1 MKRILLF
8 TMMCLFGLF
17 SLNAQETISIGD
29 GDVSNYN
36 VPIEAFYLCSYSQQ
50 SYSKDEIAAAGGE
63 AGTITSIQYKV
74 KQIDTEITTRKL
86 RVFIENVETEQEIT
100 FNSNTKKY
108 HQLSNLDGLV
118 YEGDYTFVDGWNEI
132 VFQTP
137 FVYTGNHI
145 LITVLNDTKDSDN
158 LDIYFA
164 IHNKSEY
171 VDGTAV
177 NWTANGNSSDVI
189 DPTAIEFGMPNAVR
203 NDIKLTF
210 AEGGEGGETPDPSI
224 AAPQNLVATV
234 NGQNS
239 ITITWDAVE
248 GAEDYY
254 VYKDGTMWANTSGAT
269 TYTENGLAAGTEC
282 CFEVQAVG
290 AAGESELS
298 AEVCATTESIEL
310 AENEIVIGT
319 ATTKYYSPFLTI
331 LGGGSW
337 FEAIYKSEEIGKAC
351 TISELAFSY
360 KDGNETS
367 ADINIYLAE
376 TTKDEYANPAD
387 VTAESELTLVYSGTA
402 VTLCDEEWETFVLNA
417 PFNYSGENNLVVV
430 VTTANTGLANNWNC
444 YSDANSVLIKDVFLD
459 PKKPV
464 LKLTLGEGGETP
476 DPTPDPEPVAQ
487 QYRIKYVTGGTYLNI
502 ENNTVHTNGAYGG
515 VGLAA
520 YAESNA
526 QIFTIEDA
534 GNDLV
539 YLRSADGYYIYCQQW
554 NVDAYST
561 TEKTALGMHDL
572 GDGTFYLMNGTNY
585 FKVGLADGTYDSY
598 YPYCDASLSAA
609 AVWTLEAVDNGEE
622 PEPTVPAAPEVTA
635 EALSATEIFITW
647 DAVDGATSY
656 NIYFND
662 EVFTTTETEYTVG
675 NLTAN
680 TNYVITVTAVNEA
693 GESEHSVELE
703 VLTYEEEGGD
713 ESSFVV
719 EIGADK
725 NPSYTGN
732 YYFPAY
738 DFAAYSFS
746 QQIYHEEEFGGE
758 VGYIQSISF
767 KLGNSR
773 PTATRQ
779 YEVYLK
785 ETELDA
791 FEGAYIPVTEAD
803 KVFDGDVE
811 ISGEM
816 DSWYTIELNTPYTYT
831 GSNLVVCVYD
841 KSGAGLGNN
850 YHLFYRYATDP
861 NRGMYS
867 QGAYAYDAT
876 TIASGYVMSYV
887 NQIQFGMATP
897 DDSESI
903 EPAVPTNLVATAE
916 SYNEISLTWDAAEN
930 AEKYAVYQNG
940 VRIGK
945 TTETSYTITG
955 LEQGT
960 EYCFTVSSINGF
972 NESEQSAEAC
982 AETEIFDGCFVLF
995 TLTDTYYGYGWY
1007 NNYLTVS
1014 YDGVSEQLK
1023 PATLDYSN
1031 NYTQEYIFP
1040 IPTDAHVT
1048 VTFTGGL
1055 GYQGYE
1061 SYATFY
1067 IKYESGEEIFSAPAG
1082 TLTAQGF
1089 TYEFDVDCSP
1099 KAPKAPESLTAN
1111 PAGESAIVLSW
1122 SAANGAESYNV
1133 YQGTTVI
1140 ATGVTGTTY
1149 IVEGLNVGTEYC
1161 YVVTAVNEIGES
1173 EYSEEACATPDYVV
1187 VLNNGTESQSSCV
1200 PSSIYYNY
1208 SYAQQIY
1215 TASELN
1221 IDNCDITK
1229 IAFYQNSAP
1238 QHERQWKVYM
1248 INTDKEAFTG
1258 NTDWVGMT
1266 EENLVYEGTVTTTG
1280 GGWLELELQNKFQYE
1295 GGNILL
1301 CVHDYTG
1308 AWGSDFYFK
1317 VYETMT
1323 ERALYYRNDDA
1334 DYAEGTAATLSV
1346 KFVNQFRFTYE
1357 TGSTPT
1363 PSIAAPQNLVAT
1375 VNGQNSITIT
1385 WDAVEGAEDYYVYK
1399 DGTMWANTSG
1409 ATTYTENGLAAGT
1422 ECCFEVQAVGAAGES
1437 ELSAEV
1443 CATTESIELAENE
1456 IVIGT
1461 ATTKYYSPFLT
1472 ILGGGSWFEAI
1483 YKSEEI
1489 GKACTISELAFSYKD
1504 GNETSADIN
1513 IYLAETTKD
1522 EYANPADVTAESE
1535 LTLVYS
1541 GTAVTLCDEEWETFV
1556 LNAPFNYSGEN
1567 NLVVVVTTAN
1577 TGLANNWN
1585 CYEDANSVLIK
1596 DVNLDSKKPV
1606 LKLTLGEGGE
1616 GGDDEPA
1623 EITHRL
1629 VSVIGAY
1636 AWNDVRYYYEE
1647 GSNKVVKVLVGDLS
1661 NFDQG
1666 WSVEARLLQYD
1677 ENDVLTGYTKG
1688 YVYGY
1693 DDTEVDNTSEY
1704 SNVAYNYTDGVLTSY
1719 TETIYYTWKDPET
1732 TEYTFTYEDNSVV
1745 KSWSNAK
1752 ETYTFE
1758 DGKLVKLEKT
1768 YFDGYYQTYVTEFYN
1783 EYEYDAEGNCVK
1795 MTQYTT
1801 YGDEPTAQSGV
1812 EYYYDMTIAAEN
1824 VATFAYPHEFLP
1836 THANLVTKALTYSY
1850 YEDWQ
1855 THEVS
1860 KSNFEVKT
1868 YNYSPEVAAAPFAPM
1883 ELKANVVSDVEISLT
1898 WVSIEAAE
1906 SFNVYCNGELAG
1918 NATETYFSVTGLTAA
1933 TEYCFTV
1940 KGVSAGV
1947 ESEASNEACATTMQ
1961 LVNIVPN
1968 AIAFGDVKMGEFWTE
1983 TSTGVEVKIDLLGK
1997 TIASIA
2003 TDNDFFRVPAT
2014 INLTEDPVTFKVDY
2028 KKGAEAGE
2036 YTGNLVV
2043 TLSTEETVTIP
2054 LSATAYNPVAPDVFE
2069 LAQEIE
2075 FVEGAYTDAPDFAT
2089 LHDDYNLPNEAEGN
2103 NPDAVYTFTLDTESV
2118 VNVEVTGENAVYA
2131 TYKAFGEEEGPTA
2144 ANAFFGDETILSTSF
2159 FYDFESADLSDFT
2172 IVDYDVYK
2180 DYTWTVEDGSLVSY
2194 SWVPTPDY
2202 SYPYY
2207 VADTADERII
2217 TNKAYAITANSVLTL
2232 DINVNG
2238 SGGNF
2243 NWGEHVIVEVTQ
2255 DGETFTQVG
2264 IAYDDETTY
2273 SHEFMSKRINIGA
2286 KFAELGLEYGEYQ
2299 IVLHH
2304 DQNGY
2309 GAINVD
2315 NLALTERANVY
2326 PAGTYYLVAASSSAF
2341 EVNVEVAAQEMPVA
2355 PKAYRLVSTENYA
2368 TTTYVYDATDVN
2380 RVVKIESEATVD
2392 VLEYNTDGT
2401 LAGYKTIVSYEDPEL
2416 GNVEQEVG
2424 AVSYVYENGRLVSY
2438 SELVQS
2444 PAGGTFDVESV
2455 ITYNAEGQVESIET
2469 AAYESVTNYVYNAEG
2484 LLAEKVTAYV
2494 YGEEVS
2500 YDSKEVYTYENGKLV
2515 KLEYMSYDWESEE
2528 GEWYVAEEV
2537 VYTYDENGNCV
2548 KAETYSIELDEE
2560 TEEEVRSLYKTVESY
2575 YNTTVLAEDVY
2586 TFEYPHFALL
2596 EAVKPSSVNVL
2607 TKDMSFMTG
2616 YDFDGNYGN
2625 HTYILTVYNYDPE
2638 ILSAPY
2644 APFNLTAEATG
2655 ETTVA
2660 LTWEAY
2666 ADAETFAVY
2675 NGTEKVAEGI
2685 EGFEYTVEGL
2695 KAATEYCF
2703 TVKAVNAAG
2712 ESLASNEAC
2721 ATTEESAGPT
2731 VPAAPVVTAEVL
2743 ETTILL
2749 TWEAVEGATS
2759 YSLYSKGE
2767 LVKANFPDTAVEVA
2781 VPAAGTY
2788 CFTVTASNEVG
2799 ESEHSEEVCAT
2810 VTVPEDLE
2818 VPAAPVVTAK
2828 LEGNKAVLSW
2838 ETVEGALFYTVYYE
2852 GKKLGDTQN
2861 LSASTELPEFGEY
2874 CFTVTATNIAG
2885 ESEHSNEVCVIYGDG
2900 VEENEVAFNIY
2911 PNPVENVLFIE
2922 TEMNVEEV
2930 SIYTVTGTLI
2940 YKEVDFNSNTI
2951 DVSEFN
2957 GGVYIM
2963 KIRTE
2968 NGETV
2973 KRFVKK

>member
-17 SLNAQETISIGD
+17 SLNAQETITIGGD
-29 GDVSNYN
+29 GTSALAERPVY
-36 VPIEAFYLCSYSQQ
+36 IGYEYSMSQLL
-50 SYSKDEIAAAGGE
+50 YTAEE
-63 AGTITSIQYKV
+63 MNNTAGTISSISFKRNDAFQHAPSRTWKIYMINTDKDAFSSATDWVTFQESDLVFQGDVTIPQAQDWFTLDLTADFEYTGSNLLVLCYDYTGDWVSMPLTYAGYTTGTTCRSIAGYSYSSFEPLNSPSIDLPYDDGSIYTMNPQV
-74 KQIDTEITTRKL
+74 KFEITT
-86 RVFIENVETEQEIT
+86 
-100 FNSNTKKY
+100 S
-108 HQLSNLDGLV
+108 
-118 YEGDYTFVDGWNEI
+118 
-132 VFQTP
+132 
-137 FVYTGNHI
+137 
-145 LITVLNDTKDSDN
+145 
-158 LDIYFA
+158 
-164 IHNKSEY
+164 
-171 VDGTAV
+171 
-177 NWTANGNSSDVI
+177 
-189 DPTAIEFGMPNAVR
+189 
-203 NDIKLTF
+203 
-210 AEGGEGGETPDPSI
+210 
-224 AAPQNLVATV
+224 
-234 NGQNS
+234 
-239 ITITWDAVE
+239 
-248 GAEDYY
+248 
-254 VYKDGTMWANTSGAT
+254 
-269 TYTENGLAAGTEC
+269 
-282 CFEVQAVG
+282 
-290 AAGESELS
+290 
-298 AEVCATTESIEL
+298 
-310 AENEIVIGT
+310 
-319 ATTKYYSPFLTI
+319 
-331 LGGGSW
+331 
-337 FEAIYKSEEIGKAC
+337 
-351 TISELAFSY
+351 
-360 KDGNETS
+360 
-367 ADINIYLAE
+367 
-376 TTKDEYANPAD
+376 
-387 VTAESELTLVYSGTA
+387 
-402 VTLCDEEWETFVLNA
+402 
-417 PFNYSGENNLVVV
+417 
-430 VTTANTGLANNWNC
+430 
-444 YSDANSVLIKDVFLD
+444 
-459 PKKPV
+459 
-464 LKLTLGEGGETP
+464 GEGGETP
-476 DPTPDPEPVAQ
+476 DPTPA
-487 QYRIKYVTGGTYLNI
+487 I
-502 ENNTVHTNGAYGG
+502 
-515 VGLAA
+515 
-520 YAESNA
+520 
-526 QIFTIEDA
+526 
-534 GNDLV
+534 
-539 YLRSADGYYIYCQQW
+539 
-554 NVDAYST
+554 
-561 TEKTALGMHDL
+561 
-572 GDGTFYLMNGTNY
+572 
-585 FKVGLADGTYDSY
+585 
-598 YPYCDASLSAA
+598 
-609 AVWTLEAVDNGEE
+609 
-622 PEPTVPAAPEVTA
+622 PAAPEVTA

-703 VLTYEEEGGD
+703 VLTYDEEGEEPVAQQYRVKLVSNTNNSVGVGQYLTIESYAAHATGPAGGVALKDYAESNAQIFTLEDAGNNTYYFRSADGYYIYCQSWNVDAYSTAYDMTALGMTDLGD
-713 ESSFVV
+713 GTFYLMNGTKHFKVEYVNNSGFNGNYPFCDASTASTTWTLEEIDNGETPDPTPDPEPGDLCVV
-719 EIGADK
+719 EFVLKDSYGDGWNGNTLVVTGSDGVSEVLGLTGGSSTTYTLQFAKGAHVTLLFT
-725 NPSYTGN
+725 NNGN
-732 YYFPAY
+732 
-738 DFAAYSFS
+738 
-746 QQIYHEEEFGGE
+746 
-758 VGYIQSISF
+758 
-767 KLGNSR
+767 
-773 PTATRQ
+773 T
-779 YEVYLK
+779 
-785 ETELDA
+785 
-791 FEGAYIPVTEAD
+791 
-803 KVFDGDVE
+803 
-811 ISGEM
+811 
-816 DSWYTIELNTPYTYT
+816 YTYPQENSLIVRYESGIEIINQAE
-831 GSNLVVCVYD
+831 GSLT
-841 KSGAGLGNN
+841 SGLT
-850 YHLFYRYATDP
+850 FEFDV
-861 NRGMYS
+861 
-867 QGAYAYDAT
+867 DC
-876 TIASGYVMSYV
+876 
-887 NQIQFGMATP
+887 TP
-897 DDSESI
+897 VAPE
-903 EPAVPTNLVATAE
+903 VPTVVAQTLSDTEIALTLTA
-916 SYNEISLTWDAAEN
+916 AGAETFT
-930 AEKYAVYQNG
+930 VYQGTEVLVENYAE
-940 VRIGK
+940 
-945 TTETSYTITG
+945 TTYVVSG
-955 LEQGT
+955 LTPET
-960 EYCFTVSSINGF
+960 EYCFTAKSF
-972 NESEQSAEAC
+972 NEVGESELSEEVC
-982 AETEIFDGCFVLF
+982 ATTYKEGTMIVQVGESDGHTAWSTPVA
-995 TLTDTYYGYGWY
+995 DYYY
-1007 NNYLTVS
+1007 
-1014 YDGVSEQLK
+1014 
-1023 PATLDYSN
+1023 YSMSQTI
-1031 NYTQEYIFP
+1031 YT
-1040 IPTDAHVT
+1040 A
-1048 VTFTGGL
+1048 
-1055 GYQGYE
+1055 
-1061 SYATFY
+1061 
-1067 IKYESGEEIFSAPAG
+1067 EEIGVGAG
-1082 TLTAQGF
+1082 SIVSVAYNKASGAHNTRNISVYMKNTDMATLTAWETLTSDMCVYNG
-1089 TYEFDVDCSP
+1089 TYTFGEPGWNTFVLQEAFSYTGGNLLVCVVD
-1099 KAPKAPESLTAN
+1099 N
-1111 PAGESAIVLSW
+1111 
-1122 SAANGAESYNV
+1122 
-1133 YQGTTVI
+1133 
-1140 ATGVTGTTY
+1140 
-1149 IVEGLNVGTEYC
+1149 
-1161 YVVTAVNEIGES
+1161 TAVNATSYDMFYTYKPGEQRAI
-1173 EYSEEACATPDYVV
+1173 Y
-1187 VLNNGTESQSSCV
+1187 GQSSSAPID
-1200 PSSIYYNY
+1200 PSNTTINSLPIYDN
-1208 SYAQQIY
+1208 SYAVR
-1215 TASELN
+1215 S
-1221 IDNCDITK
+1221 
-1229 IAFYQNSAP
+1229 P
-1238 QHERQWKVYM
+1238 Q
-1248 INTDKEAFTG
+1248 T
-1258 NTDWVGMT
+1258 
-1266 EENLVYEGTVTTTG
+1266 
-1280 GGWLELELQNKFQYE
+1280 
-1295 GGNILL
+1295 
-1301 CVHDYTG
+1301 
-1308 AWGSDFYFK
+1308 
-1317 VYETMT
+1317 
-1323 ERALYYRNDDA
+1323 
-1334 DYAEGTAATLSV
+1334 
-1346 KFVNQFRFTYE
+1346 KFVIE
-1357 TGSTPT
+1357 ASGETPT

-1399 DGTMWANTSG
+1399 DGQLWANTSG

-1422 ECCFEVQAVGAAGES
+1422 ECCFAVQAVGAAGES

-1443 CATTESIELAENE
+1443 CATTESVQLAENE

-1522 EYANPADVTAESE
+1522 EYANPNDATAESE

-1577 TGLANNWN
+1577 TSKANNWN

-1596 DVNLDSKKPV
+1596 DVFLDSKKPV

-1629 VSVIGAY
+1629 VGIY
-1636 AWNDVRYYYEE
+1636 QNEWN
-1647 GSNKVVKVLVGDLS
+1647 
-1661 NFDQG
+1661 
-1666 WSVEARLLQYD
+1666 
-1677 ENDVLTGYTKG
+1677 
-1688 YVYGY
+1688 
-1693 DDTEVDNTSEY
+1693 
-1704 SNVAYNYTDGVLTSY
+1704 NVAYTYESETSNVVTEVVSGSYKTLLEYNEDGQIVKTTYAWVDSSTGEMDLSQYTLVTYTYEDGVLVSY
-1719 TETIYYTWKDPET
+1719 KEEVVNPWNPSS
-1732 TEYTFTYEDNSVV
+1732 TEYTFTYEEDFVV
-1745 KSWSNAK
+1745 KEWPNAK
-1752 ETYTFE
+1752 ETYAFE
-1758 DGKLVKLEKT
+1758 DGRLVEKT
-1768 YFDGYYQTYVTEFYN
+1768 KYYYDQWAETPDFVKEN
-1783 EYEYDAEGNCVK
+1783 MVKYEYDENGNCVTE
-1795 MTQYTT
+1795 TQYNT
-1801 YGDEPTAQSGV
+1801 YGEEPTPQNGV
-1812 EYYYDMTIAAEN
+1812 DYYYDMTIAAEN

-1836 THANLVTKALTYSY
+1836 AHANLVTKALLY
-1850 YEDWQ
+1850 YYQEDWQ

-1918 NATETYFSVTGLTAA
+1918 NAAETYFTVTGLTAA

-1961 LVNIVPN
+1961 LVNVVPN

-1997 TIASIA
+1997 TITSIA

-2014 INLTEDPVTFKVDY
+2014 INLTEEPITFKVDY

-2144 ANAFFGDETILSTSF
+2144 ANAFFGEETILSTSF
-2159 FYDFESADLSDFT
+2159 SYDFESADLSDFT
-2172 IVDYDVYK
+2172 IVDNDEFK
-2180 DYTWTVEDGSLVSY
+2180 DYTWTVENGSLVSY
-2194 SWVPTPDY
+2194 SFVPTPDY

-2207 VADTADERII
+2207 LANDADERII
-2217 TNKAYAITANSVLTL
+2217 TNKAYAITANTVLTL

-2243 NWGEHVIVEVTQ
+2243 NWGEAVFIEVTQ

-2264 IAYDDETTY
+2264 VAYDDETTY
-2273 SHEFMSKRINIGA
+2273 SYEFMSKRINIGA

-2304 DQNGY
+2304 DQSGY

-2326 PAGTYYLVAASSSAF
+2326 PAGTYYLVAAASSAF
-2341 EVNVEVAAQEMPVA
+2341 EVNVEVAVQEMPVA
-2355 PKAYRLVSTENYA
+2355 PKAYRLASKENHA

-2380 RVVKIESEATVD
+2380 RVVKIESEGLVD

-2416 GNVEQEVG
+2416 GNVEEELG
-2424 AVSYVYENGRLVSY
+2424 AVSYVYEDGRLVSY
-2438 SELVQS
+2438 SELVQTWQGS
-2444 PAGGTFDVESV
+2444 AEVQTE
-2455 ITYNAEGQVESIET
+2455 ITYNAEGKVETVLCADYET
-2469 AAYESVTNYVYNAEG
+2469 VSTFTYNAEG
-2484 LLAEKVTAYV
+2484 LVSEMATGYLWD
-2494 YGEEVS
+2494 GEAIV
-2500 YDSKEVYTYENGKLV
+2500 DSKEVYTYENGKLV
-2515 KLEYMSYDWESEE
+2515 KLEYMAYDYFLDDGSF
-2528 GEWYVAEEV
+2528 YVAEET

-2586 TFEYPHFALL
+2586 TFEYPHIVFTYPA
-2596 EAVKPSSVNVL
+2596 KPSSVNVL

-2625 HTYILTVYNYDPE
+2625 HSHVLTVYNYDPE

-2759 YSLYSKGE
+2759 YSLYSEGQ
-2767 LVKANFPDTAVEVA
+2767 LVAANFPDTAVEVA
-2781 VPAAGTY
+2781 VPAAGEY

-2838 ETVEGALFYTVYYE
+2838 EAVEGALFYTVYYE
-2852 GKKLGDTQN
+2852 GQKYGDTQN
-2861 LSASTELPEFGEY
+2861 LSASAELPEFGEY

>member
-17 SLNAQETISIGD
+17 SLNAQTTITVGD
-29 GDVSNYN
+29 GADESSWASSNNTPVDVYANYGM
-36 VPIEAFYLCSYSQQ
+36 SQQ
-50 SYSKDEIAAAGGE
+50 IYLADEIASAGGA
-63 AGTITSIQYKV
+63 AGTITQIAFKRAPNSGIPTRNWSIYLTNITEGVFDNEQDWTASSFIVSESDKV
-74 KQIDTEITTRKL
+74 YSGNFDIAPDWN
-86 RVFIENVETEQEIT
+86 VFD
-100 FNSNTKKY
+100 
-108 HQLSNLDGLV
+108 LSDF
-118 YEGDYTFVDGWNEI
+118 E
-132 VFQTP
+132 
-137 FVYTGNHI
+137 YTGGNLLVTVVDNTGTNGGDVFWYNHAN
-145 LITVLNDTKDSDN
+145 TS
-158 LDIYFA
+158 YA
-164 IHNKSEY
+164 IAATGGQFSPENNSYSLSK
-171 VDGTAV
+171 
-177 NWTANGNSSDVI
+177 ANRCYI
-189 DPTAIEFGMPNAVR
+189 Q
-203 NDIKLTF
+203 LTF
-210 AEGGEGGETPDPSI
+210 AEGGEGGETPTPSI

-239 ITITWDAVE
+239 ITVTWDAVE

-254 VYKDGTMWANTSGAT
+254 VYKDGQLWANTSGAT

-282 CFEVQAVG
+282 CFAVQAVG

-298 AEVCATTESIEL
+298 AEVCATTESVQL

-376 TTKDEYANPAD
+376 TTKDEYANPNDA
-387 VTAESELTLVYSGTA
+387 TAESELTLVYSGTA

-444 YSDANSVLIKDVFLD
+444 YEDANSVLIKDVFLD
-459 PKKPV
+459 SKKPV

-693 GESEHSVELE
+693 GESEHSVKLE
-703 VLTYEEEGGD
+703 VLTFEEEGGD

-725 NPSYTGN
+725 NPYSTGN

-738 DFAAYSFS
+738 DFVAYSFS

-850 YHLFYRYATDP
+850 YHLFYRYATDS

-1023 PATLDYSN
+1023 PTVNYSN

-1161 YVVTAVNEIGES
+1161 YVVSAVNEIGES

-1221 IDNCDITK
+1221 IDSCDITK

-1258 NTDWVGMT
+1258 NTDWVGVT

-1301 CVHDYTG
+1301 CVHDNTG

-1357 TGSTPT
+1357 TSST

-1375 VNGQNSITIT
+1375 VNGQNSITVT

-1399 DGTMWANTSG
+1399 DGSMWANTSG

-1422 ECCFEVQAVGAAGES
+1422 ECCFAVQAVGAAGES

-1443 CATTESIELAENE
+1443 CATTESVQLAENE

-1522 EYANPADVTAESE
+1522 EYANPNDATAESE

-1577 TGLANNWN
+1577 TSSANNWN
-1585 CYEDANSVLIK
+1585 CYEDANTVLIK
-1596 DVNLDSKKPV
+1596 DVFLDSKKPV

-1629 VSVIGAY
+1629 VGIY
-1636 AWNDVRYYYEE
+1636 QNEWN
-1647 GSNKVVKVLVGDLS
+1647 
-1661 NFDQG
+1661 
-1666 WSVEARLLQYD
+1666 
-1677 ENDVLTGYTKG
+1677 
-1688 YVYGY
+1688 
-1693 DDTEVDNTSEY
+1693 
-1704 SNVAYNYTDGVLTSY
+1704 NVAYTYESETSNVVTEVVEGYYKTLLEYNEDGQIVKTTYAWVDPNTGEMDLSQYTLVTYTYADGVLASY
-1719 TETIYYTWKDPET
+1719 KEEIVNPWNPSS
-1732 TEYTFTYEDNSVV
+1732 TEYTFTYEEDFVV
-1745 KSWSNAK
+1745 KEWPNAK
-1752 ETYTFE
+1752 ETYAFE
-1758 DGKLVKLEKT
+1758 DGRLVEKT
-1768 YFDGYYQTYVTEFYN
+1768 RYYYDQWAETPDFVKEN
-1783 EYEYDAEGNCVK
+1783 MVKYEYDENGNCVTE
-1795 MTQYTT
+1795 TQYNT
-1801 YGDEPTAQSGV
+1801 YGEEPMPQNGV
-1812 EYYYDMTIAAEN
+1812 DYYYDMTIAAEN

-1836 THANLVTKALTYSY
+1836 AHANLVTKALLY
-1850 YEDWQ
+1850 YYQEDWQ

-1940 KGVSAGV
+1940 KGVSSGV

-1968 AIAFGDVKMGEFWTE
+1968 AIAFGDVKMGEFWAE
-1983 TSTGVEVKIDLLGK
+1983 NPTGVEVKINLLGK
-1997 TIASIA
+1997 TITSIA

-2014 INLTEDPVTFKVDY
+2014 INLTEEPVTFKVDY

-2131 TYKAFGEEEGPTA
+2131 TYKVFGEEEGPTA
-2144 ANAFFGDETILSTSF
+2144 ANVFFGEETILSTSF
-2159 FYDFESADLSDFT
+2159 SYDFESADLSDFT
-2172 IVDYDVYK
+2172 IVDNDEFK
-2180 DYTWTVEDGSLVSY
+2180 DYTWTVENGSLVSY
-2194 SWVPTPDY
+2194 SFVPTPDY

-2207 VADTADERII
+2207 IANDADERII

-2243 NWGEHVIVEVTQ
+2243 NFGEDVFIEVTQ

-2264 IAYDDETTY
+2264 VAYDDETTY
-2273 SHEFMSKRINIGA
+2273 SYEFMSKRINIGA

-2304 DQNGY
+2304 DQTAY

-2326 PAGTYYLVAASSSAF
+2326 PAGTYYLVAAASSAF
-2341 EVNVEVAAQEMPVA
+2341 EVNVEVATQEMPVA
-2355 PKAYRLVSTENYA
+2355 PKAYRLVSAENYEK
-2368 TTTYVYDATDVN
+2368 TTYVYDATDVN
-2380 RVVKIESEATVD
+2380 RVVKIESEGSVD

-2416 GNVEQEVG
+2416 GNVEEELA
-2424 AVSYVYENGRLVSY
+2424 AVSYVYENGRIVSY
-2438 SELVQS
+2438 SETVQS
-2444 PAGGTFDVESV
+2444 PAGDTFDVESV
-2455 ITYNAEGQVESIET
+2455 ITYNAEGQVESIEN
-2469 AAYESVTNYVYNAEG
+2469 AAYESVTYYEYNAEG
-2484 LLAEKVTAYV
+2484 MLAEKVTAYV

-2500 YDSKEVYTYENGKLV
+2500 YDSKGVYTYENGKLV
-2515 KLEYMSYDWESEE
+2515 KLEYMYYDWESEE
-2528 GEWYVAEEV
+2528 GEWYAVEEYA
-2537 VYTYDENGNCV
+2537 YTYDANGNCTLES
-2548 KAETYSIELDEE
+2548 AYQFNEDFETG
-2560 TEEEVRSLYKTVESY
+2560 EVTKSLYHTTEYY
-2575 YNTTVLAEDVY
+2575 YNTEVLADDVY

-2596 EAVKPSSVNVL
+2596 DPAKPATVNAL
-2607 TKDMSFMTG
+2607 TKDMS
-2616 YDFDGNYGN
+2616 YYSYFDEEVGEVVN

-2666 ADAETFAVY
+2666 ADAETFVVY

-2767 LVKANFPDTAVEVA
+2767 LVKANFPDTAIEVA

-2852 GKKLGDTQN
+2852 GQKYGDTQN
-2861 LSASTELPEFGEY
+2861 LSASAELPEFGEY

>member
-17 SLNAQETISIGD
+17 SLNAQE
-29 GDVSNYN
+29 
-36 VPIEAFYLCSYSQQ
+36 
-50 SYSKDEIAAAGGE
+50 
-63 AGTITSIQYKV
+63 
-74 KQIDTEITTRKL
+74 
-86 RVFIENVETEQEIT
+86 
-100 FNSNTKKY
+100 
-108 HQLSNLDGLV
+108 
-118 YEGDYTFVDGWNEI
+118 
-132 VFQTP
+132 
-137 FVYTGNHI
+137 
-145 LITVLNDTKDSDN
+145 
-158 LDIYFA
+158 
-164 IHNKSEY
+164 
-171 VDGTAV
+171 
-177 NWTANGNSSDVI
+177 
-189 DPTAIEFGMPNAVR
+189 
-203 NDIKLTF
+203 
-210 AEGGEGGETPDPSI
+210 
-224 AAPQNLVATV
+224 APQNLVATV

-239 ITITWDAVE
+239 ITVTWDAVE

-254 VYKDGTMWANTSGAT
+254 VYKDGTMWANTGGAT
-269 TYTENGLAAGTEC
+269 TYTEEGLAAGTEC

-298 AEVCATTESIEL
+298 AEVCATTESVQL
-310 AENEIVIGT
+310 AENEIIIGT

-376 TTKDEYANPAD
+376 TTKDEYANPNDA
-387 VTAESELTLVYSGTA
+387 TAESELTLVYSGTA

-430 VTTANTGLANNWNC
+430 VTTENTSKANNWNC
-444 YSDANSVLIKDVFLD
+444 YEDANSVLIKDVMLD
-459 PKKPV
+459 SKKPV

-476 DPTPDPEPVAQ
+476 DPTPDPEPGDLCVVEFILGDSYGDGWNGNTLVVTGSDGVSEVLGLAGGSSTTYTLQFAKGAHVTLLFTNNGNTYTYPQENSLIVRYESGIEIINQAEGSLTSGLTFEFDVDCTPVAPETPTVVAQ
-487 QYRIKYVTGGTYLNI
+487 TLSDTEIALTLTAAGAETFTVYQGTEVLV
-502 ENNTVHTNGAYGG
+502 EN
-515 VGLAA
+515 
-520 YAESNA
+520 YAE
-526 QIFTIEDA
+526 
-534 GNDLV
+534 
-539 YLRSADGYYIYCQQW
+539 
-554 NVDAYST
+554 T
-561 TEKTALGMHDL
+561 T
-572 GDGTFYLMNGTNY
+572 Y
-585 FKVGLADGTYDSY
+585 VVSGLT
-598 YPYCDASLSAA
+598 
-609 AVWTLEAVDNGEE
+609 
-622 PEPTVPAAPEVTA
+622 PE
-635 EALSATEIFITW
+635 
-647 DAVDGATSY
+647 
-656 NIYFND
+656 
-662 EVFTTTETEYTVG
+662 
-675 NLTAN
+675 
-680 TNYVITVTAVNEA
+680 
-693 GESEHSVELE
+693 
-703 VLTYEEEGGD
+703 
-713 ESSFVV
+713 
-719 EIGADK
+719 
-725 NPSYTGN
+725 
-732 YYFPAY
+732 
-738 DFAAYSFS
+738 
-746 QQIYHEEEFGGE
+746 
-758 VGYIQSISF
+758 
-767 KLGNSR
+767 
-773 PTATRQ
+773 
-779 YEVYLK
+779 
-785 ETELDA
+785 
-791 FEGAYIPVTEAD
+791 
-803 KVFDGDVE
+803 
-811 ISGEM
+811 
-816 DSWYTIELNTPYTYT
+816 
-831 GSNLVVCVYD
+831 
-841 KSGAGLGNN
+841 
-850 YHLFYRYATDP
+850 
-861 NRGMYS
+861 
-867 QGAYAYDAT
+867 
-876 TIASGYVMSYV
+876 
-887 NQIQFGMATP
+887 
-897 DDSESI
+897 
-903 EPAVPTNLVATAE
+903 
-916 SYNEISLTWDAAEN
+916 
-930 AEKYAVYQNG
+930 
-940 VRIGK
+940 
-945 TTETSYTITG
+945 
-955 LEQGT
+955 T
-960 EYCFTVSSINGF
+960 EYCFTAKSF
-972 NESEQSAEAC
+972 NEVGESELSEEVCATTYKEGTMIVQVGESDGHTAWSTPVADYYYYSMSQTIYTAE
-982 AETEIFDGCFVLF
+982 EIGVEAGSIISVAYNKASGAHNTRNISVYMKHTNDTILTAWDTLTSDMCVYNGTYTFGEPGWNTFVLQEAF
-995 TLTDTYYGYGWY
+995 
-1007 NNYLTVS
+1007 S
-1014 YDGVSEQLK
+1014 Y
-1023 PATLDYSN
+1023 
-1031 NYTQEYIFP
+1031 
-1040 IPTDAHVT
+1040 
-1048 VTFTGGL
+1048 TGGNL
-1055 GYQGYE
+1055 
-1061 SYATFY
+1061 
-1067 IKYESGEEIFSAPAG
+1067 
-1082 TLTAQGF
+1082 LVCV
-1089 TYEFDVDCSP
+1089 VD
-1099 KAPKAPESLTAN
+1099 N
-1111 PAGESAIVLSW
+1111 
-1122 SAANGAESYNV
+1122 
-1133 YQGTTVI
+1133 
-1140 ATGVTGTTY
+1140 
-1149 IVEGLNVGTEYC
+1149 
-1161 YVVTAVNEIGES
+1161 TAVNATSYDMFYTYKPGEQRAI
-1173 EYSEEACATPDYVV
+1173 Y
-1187 VLNNGTESQSSCV
+1187 GQSS
-1200 PSSIYYNY
+1200 
-1208 SYAQQIY
+1208 
-1215 TASELN
+1215 
-1221 IDNCDITK
+1221 
-1229 IAFYQNSAP
+1229 SAP
-1238 QHERQWKVYM
+1238 IDPSNTT
-1248 INTDKEAFTG
+1248 INYLPIYDNSYGVRSPQT
-1258 NTDWVGMT
+1258 
-1266 EENLVYEGTVTTTG
+1266 
-1280 GGWLELELQNKFQYE
+1280 
-1295 GGNILL
+1295 
-1301 CVHDYTG
+1301 
-1308 AWGSDFYFK
+1308 
-1317 VYETMT
+1317 
-1323 ERALYYRNDDA
+1323 
-1334 DYAEGTAATLSV
+1334 
-1346 KFVNQFRFTYE
+1346 KFVIE
-1357 TGSTPT
+1357 ASGETPT

-1375 VNGQNSITIT
+1375 VNGQNSITVT

-1422 ECCFEVQAVGAAGES
+1422 ECCFAVQAVGAAGES
-1437 ELSAEV
+1437 ELSEQV
-1443 CATTESIELAENE
+1443 CATTESVQLAENE
-1456 IVIGT
+1456 IVIGVG
-1461 ATTKYYSPFLT
+1461 TTKYYSPFLT

-1522 EYANPADVTAESE
+1522 EYANPNDATAESE

-1596 DVNLDSKKPV
+1596 DVFLDSKKPV

-1629 VSVIGAY
+1629 VGIY
-1636 AWNDVRYYYEE
+1636 QNEWN
-1647 GSNKVVKVLVGDLS
+1647 
-1661 NFDQG
+1661 
-1666 WSVEARLLQYD
+1666 
-1677 ENDVLTGYTKG
+1677 
-1688 YVYGY
+1688 
-1693 DDTEVDNTSEY
+1693 
-1704 SNVAYNYTDGVLTSY
+1704 NVAYTYESETSNVVTEVVEGYYKTVLEYNEDGQIVKTTYAWVDPNTGEMATDQYTTTTYTYADGVLASYKEEVITSWADPSS
-1719 TETIYYTWKDPET
+1719 TEF
-1732 TEYTFTYEDNSVV
+1732 TFTYEDNFVV
-1745 KSWSNAK
+1745 KEWPNAK
-1752 ETYTFE
+1752 ETYAFE
-1758 DGKLVKLEKT
+1758 DGRLVEKSR
-1768 YFDGYYQTYVTEFYN
+1768 YYYDQWAETPDFVKEN
-1783 EYEYDAEGNCVK
+1783 MVKYEYDENGNCVTE
-1795 MTQYTT
+1795 TQYNT
-1801 YGDEPTAQSGV
+1801 YGEEPTPQNGV
-1812 EYYYDMTIAAEN
+1812 DYYYDMTIAAEN

-1836 THANLVTKALTYSY
+1836 AHANLVTKALLY
-1850 YEDWQ
+1850 YYQEDWQ
-1855 THEVS
+1855 TGEVS

-1997 TIASIA
+1997 TITSIA

-2144 ANAFFGDETILSTSF
+2144 ANVFFGEETILSTSF

-2172 IVDYDVYK
+2172 IVDNDEFK
-2180 DYTWTVEDGSLVSY
+2180 DYTWTVENGSLVSY
-2194 SWVPTPDY
+2194 SFVPTPDY

-2207 VADTADERII
+2207 VANDADERLI

-2243 NWGEHVIVEVTQ
+2243 NWGEAVFIEVTQ

-2264 IAYDDETTY
+2264 VAYDDETTY

-2304 DQNGY
+2304 DQSSY

-2326 PAGTYYLVAASSSAF
+2326 PAGTYYLVAAAPAAF

-2355 PKAYRLVSTENYA
+2355 PKAYRLASKENHA

-2380 RVVKIESEATVD
+2380 RVEKIESEGLVD

-2401 LAGYKTIVSYEDPEL
+2401 LAGYKTIATYEDPEL
-2416 GNVEQEVG
+2416 GNVEEEVG
-2424 AVSYVYENGRLVSY
+2424 TVSYVYEDGRLVSY
-2438 SELVQS
+2438 SELVQTWQGS
-2444 PAGGTFDVESV
+2444 AEVQTE
-2455 ITYNAEGQVESIET
+2455 ITYNAEGKVETVLCADYET
-2469 AAYESVTNYVYNAEG
+2469 VSTFTYNAEG
-2484 LLAEKVTAYV
+2484 LVSEMATGYLWD
-2494 YGEEVS
+2494 GEAIV
-2500 YDSKEVYTYENGKLV
+2500 DSKEVYTYENGKLV
-2515 KLEYMSYDWESEE
+2515 KLEYMAYDYSLDD
-2528 GEWYVAEEV
+2528 GSFYVAEEV

-2586 TFEYPHFALL
+2586 TFEYPHFVFTYPA
-2596 EAVKPSSVNVL
+2596 KPSSVNVL

-2625 HTYILTVYNYDPE
+2625 HSHVLTVYNYDPE

-2767 LVKANFPDTAVEVA
+2767 LVKANFPDTAIEVA

-2838 ETVEGALFYTVYYE
+2838 EAVEGALFYTVYYE
-2852 GKKLGDTQN
+2852 GEKYGDTQN
-2861 LSASTELPEFGEY
+2861 LSASMQLSEFGEY

>member
-17 SLNAQETISIGD
+17 SLNAQTTITVGD
-29 GDVSNYN
+29 GADESSWAQSYNTPVDVYANYGM
-36 VPIEAFYLCSYSQQ
+36 SQQ
-50 SYSKDEIAAAGGE
+50 IYLADEIASAGGA
-63 AGTITSIQYKV
+63 AGTITQIAFKRAPNSGIPTRNWSIYLTNITEGVFDNEQDWTASSFIVSDSDKV
-74 KQIDTEITTRKL
+74 YSGNFDIAPDWN
-86 RVFIENVETEQEIT
+86 VFD
-100 FNSNTKKY
+100 
-108 HQLSNLDGLV
+108 LSDF
-118 YEGDYTFVDGWNEI
+118 E
-132 VFQTP
+132 
-137 FVYTGNHI
+137 YTGGNLLVTVVDNTGTNGGDVFWYNHAN
-145 LITVLNDTKDSDN
+145 TS
-158 LDIYFA
+158 YA
-164 IHNKSEY
+164 IAATGGQFSPENNSYSLSK
-171 VDGTAV
+171 
-177 NWTANGNSSDVI
+177 ANRCYI
-189 DPTAIEFGMPNAVR
+189 Q
-203 NDIKLTF
+203 LTF
-210 AEGGEGGETPDPSI
+210 AEGGEGGETP
-224 AAPQNLVATV
+224 
-234 NGQNS
+234 
-239 ITITWDAVE
+239 E
-248 GAEDYY
+248 
-254 VYKDGTMWANTSGAT
+254 
-269 TYTENGLAAGTEC
+269 
-282 CFEVQAVG
+282 
-290 AAGESELS
+290 
-298 AEVCATTESIEL
+298 
-310 AENEIVIGT
+310 
-319 ATTKYYSPFLTI
+319 
-331 LGGGSW
+331 
-337 FEAIYKSEEIGKAC
+337 
-351 TISELAFSY
+351 
-360 KDGNETS
+360 
-367 ADINIYLAE
+367 
-376 TTKDEYANPAD
+376 
-387 VTAESELTLVYSGTA
+387 
-402 VTLCDEEWETFVLNA
+402 
-417 PFNYSGENNLVVV
+417 
-430 VTTANTGLANNWNC
+430 
-444 YSDANSVLIKDVFLD
+444 
-459 PKKPV
+459 
-464 LKLTLGEGGETP
+464 
-476 DPTPDPEPVAQ
+476 PTP
-487 QYRIKYVTGGTYLNI
+487 
-502 ENNTVHTNGAYGG
+502 
-515 VGLAA
+515 
-520 YAESNA
+520 
-526 QIFTIEDA
+526 TI
-534 GNDLV
+534 
-539 YLRSADGYYIYCQQW
+539 
-554 NVDAYST
+554 
-561 TEKTALGMHDL
+561 
-572 GDGTFYLMNGTNY
+572 
-585 FKVGLADGTYDSY
+585 
-598 YPYCDASLSAA
+598 
-609 AVWTLEAVDNGEE
+609 
-622 PEPTVPAAPEVTA
+622 PAAPEVTA

-703 VLTYEEEGGD
+703 VLTYDEEGEEPVAQQYRVKLVSNTNNSVGVGQYLTIESYAAHANGPAGGVALKDYEESNAQIFTLEDAGNNTYYFRSADGYYIYCQSWNVDAYSTAYDMTALGMTDLGD
-713 ESSFVV
+713 GTFYLMNGTKHFKVEYVNNSDFNVNGNYPFCDASTASTTWTLEEVDNGETPDPTPDPEPEPGDLCVV
-719 EIGADK
+719 EFELIDSYGDGWNGATLTVEATDG
-725 NPSYTGN
+725 T
-732 YYFPAY
+732 
-738 DFAAYSFS
+738 S
-746 QQIYHEEEFGGE
+746 QTLVLTNG
-758 VGYIQSISF
+758 
-767 KLGNSR
+767 K
-773 PTATRQ
+773 TAN
-779 YEVYLK
+779 
-785 ETELDA
+785 
-791 FEGAYIPVTEAD
+791 
-803 KVFDGDVE
+803 
-811 ISGEM
+811 
-816 DSWYTIELNTPYTYT
+816 YTIEIAKFAHVVVTFNKGTY
-831 GSNLVVCVYD
+831 
-841 KSGAGLGNN
+841 
-850 YHLFYRYATDP
+850 
-861 NRGMYS
+861 
-867 QGAYAYDAT
+867 
-876 TIASGYVMSYV
+876 
-887 NQIQFGMATP
+887 
-897 DDSESI
+897 DSECSFNI
-903 EPAVPTNLVATAE
+903 RYQGGSDIHLSPKMQAGQDYTFEFDVDCTPKAPDAPVVKTTVTGQSTVL
-916 SYNEISLTWDAAEN
+916 LTWDVVSGATSYN
-930 AEKYAVYQNG
+930 VYRG
-940 VRIGK
+940 
-945 TTETSYTITG
+945 TEALATALTETSYTVEG
-955 LEQGT
+955 LEAAT
-960 EYCFTVSSINGF
+960 EYCFFVTAF
-972 NESEQSAEAC
+972 NEVGESEQ
-982 AETEIFDGCFVLF
+982 G
-995 TLTDTYYGYGWY
+995 
-1007 NNYLTVS
+1007 
-1014 YDGVSEQLK
+1014 
-1023 PATLDYSN
+1023 
-1031 NYTQEYIFP
+1031 
-1040 IPTDAHVT
+1040 
-1048 VTFTGGL
+1048 
-1055 GYQGYE
+1055 
-1061 SYATFY
+1061 
-1067 IKYESGEEIFSAPAG
+1067 
-1082 TLTAQGF
+1082 
-1089 TYEFDVDCSP
+1089 
-1099 KAPKAPESLTAN
+1099 
-1111 PAGESAIVLSW
+1111 
-1122 SAANGAESYNV
+1122 
-1133 YQGTTVI
+1133 
-1140 ATGVTGTTY
+1140 
-1149 IVEGLNVGTEYC
+1149 
-1161 YVVTAVNEIGES
+1161 
-1173 EYSEEACATPDYVV
+1173 EACATTLNEGD
-1187 VLNNGTESQSSCV
+1187 VLV
-1200 PSSIYYNY
+1200 SIGEEAISMIAAPVYDAGPGPLY
-1208 SYAQQIY
+1208 SLSQQIY
-1215 TASELN
+1215 TNEEIGLN
-1221 IDNCDITK
+1221 AGVIK
-1229 IAFYQNSAP
+1229 SIAFNQTAGNNNV
-1238 QHERQWKVYM
+1238 RNITVYM
-1248 INTDKEAFTG
+1248 QNVEKASYVDAYDWVAFSDADIVYQGEFNFGKAGDWVTIEFPNGFEYTGDNLLVSVYDATGTAFGYNYDICDKFSNSTINEWRGMFLTKQTELDLTNLSQYYGSKMNTG
-1258 NTDWVGMT
+1258 NYGTPPNYYYVNNIRLVVAA
-1266 EENLVYEGTVTTTG
+1266 EEGE
-1280 GGWLELELQNKFQYE
+1280 
-1295 GGNILL
+1295 
-1301 CVHDYTG
+1301 
-1308 AWGSDFYFK
+1308 
-1317 VYETMT
+1317 
-1323 ERALYYRNDDA
+1323 
-1334 DYAEGTAATLSV
+1334 
-1346 KFVNQFRFTYE
+1346 
-1357 TGSTPT
+1357 TPT

-1375 VNGQNSITIT
+1375 VNGQNSITLT

-1409 ATTYTENGLAAGT
+1409 ATTYTEEGLAAGT
-1422 ECCFEVQAVGAAGES
+1422 ECCFAVQAAGAAGES

-1443 CATTESIELAENE
+1443 CATTESVQLAENE
-1456 IVIGT
+1456 IVIGVG
-1461 ATTKYYSPFLT
+1461 TTKYYSPFLT

-1522 EYANPADVTAESE
+1522 EYANPNDATAESE

-1596 DVNLDSKKPV
+1596 DVFLDSKKPV

-1629 VSVIGAY
+1629 VGIYQNEWNNVAYTYESETSNVVTEVVSGSYKTLLEYNEDGQIVKTTY
-1636 AWNDVRYYYEE
+1636 AWVDPSTGEM
-1647 GSNKVVKVLVGDLS
+1647 DLS
-1661 NFDQG
+1661 N
-1666 WSVEARLLQYD
+1666 
-1677 ENDVLTGYTKG
+1677 YTL
-1688 YVYGY
+1688 V
-1693 DDTEVDNTSEY
+1693 T
-1704 SNVAYNYTDGVLTSY
+1704 YTYEDGVLVSY
-1719 TETIYYTWKDPET
+1719 KEEIINSWYPSS
-1732 TEYTFTYEDNSVV
+1732 TEYTFTYEEDFVV
-1745 KSWSNAK
+1745 KEWPNAK
-1752 ETYTFE
+1752 ETYAFE
-1758 DGKLVKLEKT
+1758 DGRLVEKSR
-1768 YFDGYYQTYVTEFYN
+1768 YYYDQWAETPDFVKEN
-1783 EYEYDAEGNCVK
+1783 MVKYEYDENGNCVTE
-1795 MTQYTT
+1795 TQYST
-1801 YGDEPTAQSGV
+1801 YGEEPREQNGV
-1812 EYYYDMTIAAEN
+1812 DYYYDMTIAAEN

-1836 THANLVTKALTYSY
+1836 THANLVTKALLY
-1850 YEDWQ
+1850 YYQEDWQ

-1997 TIASIA
+1997 TITSIA

-2014 INLTEDPVTFKVDY
+2014 INLNEEPITFKVDY

-2144 ANAFFGDETILSTSF
+2144 ANAFFGEETILSTSF
-2159 FYDFESADLSDFT
+2159 SYDFESADLSDFT
-2172 IVDYDVYK
+2172 IVDNDEFK
-2180 DYTWTVEDGSLVSY
+2180 DYTWTVENGSLVSY
-2194 SWVPTPDY
+2194 SFVYDY
-2202 SYPYY
+2202 ETYAPI
-2207 VADTADERII
+2207 ANDADERLI

-2243 NWGEHVIVEVTQ
+2243 NFGEAVFIEVTQ

-2264 IAYDDETTY
+2264 VAYDDETTY
-2273 SHEFMSKRINIGA
+2273 SYEFMSKRINIGA

-2304 DQNGY
+2304 DQTAY

-2326 PAGTYYLVAASSSAF
+2326 PAGTYYLVAAASSAF
-2341 EVNVEVAAQEMPVA
+2341 EVNVEVATQEMPVA
-2355 PKAYRLVSTENYA
+2355 PKAYRLASKENHA

-2380 RVVKIESEATVD
+2380 RVVKIESEGLVD

-2401 LAGYKTIVSYEDPEL
+2401 LAGYKTIATYEDPEL
-2416 GNVEQEVG
+2416 GNVEEEVG
-2424 AVSYVYENGRLVSY
+2424 AVSYVYENGRIVSY
-2438 SELVQS
+2438 SETVQTWQGS
-2444 PAGGTFDVESV
+2444 AEVQTE
-2455 ITYNAEGQVESIET
+2455 ITYNAEGKVETVLCADYET
-2469 AAYESVTNYVYNAEG
+2469 VSTFAYNAEG
-2484 LLAEKVTAYV
+2484 LVSEMATGYLWD
-2494 YGEEVS
+2494 GEAIV
-2500 YDSKEVYTYENGKLV
+2500 DSKEVYTYENGKLV
-2515 KLEYMSYDWESEE
+2515 KLEYMAYDYSLDD
-2528 GEWYVAEEV
+2528 GSFYVAEEV

-2586 TFEYPHFALL
+2586 TFEYPHFVFTYPA
-2596 EAVKPSSVNVL
+2596 KPSSVNVL

-2625 HTYILTVYNYDPE
+2625 HSHVLTVYNYDPQ

-2655 ETTVA
+2655 ESTVA

-2666 ADAETFAVY
+2666 ADAETFVVY

-2695 KAATEYCF
+2695 AAATEYCF
-2703 TVKAVNAAG
+2703 TVKAVNAAGG

-2810 VTVPEDLE
+2810 VTVPEGFE

-2852 GKKLGDTQN
+2852 GKEVGDTQN
-2861 LSASTELPEFGEY
+2861 LSASMELSEFGEY

>member
-17 SLNAQETISIGD
+17 SLNAQETSFFYDFED
-29 GDVSNYN
+29 GTLN
-36 VPIEAFYLCSYSQQ
+36 
-50 SYSKDEIAAAGGE
+50 
-63 AGTITSIQYKV
+63 
-74 KQIDTEITTRKL
+74 
-86 RVFIENVETEQEIT
+86 
-100 FNSNTKKY
+100 
-108 HQLSNLDGLV
+108 
-118 YEGDYTFVDGWNEI
+118 GWN
-132 VFQTP
+132 VSKGSGS
-137 FVYTGNHI
+137 TGPDWAVGSGSYYGGQGDSYAAYSLSYGTSSYVAKNY
-145 LITVLNDTKDSDN
+145 LITAQKYLITETSVFSWWIKHTYPGYEQADE
-158 LDIYFA
+158 YQMVV
-164 IHNKSEY
+164 SE
-171 VDGTAV
+171 DGTTYTPLYDGYFVQGENEKEVSLSAYAGKELYLGFYHYGQGGDAICLD
-177 NWTANGNSSDVI
+177 NIRLSSDS
-189 DPTAIEFGMPNAVR
+189 
-203 NDIKLTF
+203 
-210 AEGGEGGETPDPSI
+210 EGGEGGETPEPTVPAAPEVTAEALSATEIFITWDAVDGATSYNIYFNEEVFTTTETEYTVGNLTANTNYVITVTAVNEAGESEHSVELEVLTYDEEGEEPVAQQYRVKLVSNTNNSVGVGQYLTIESYSTHESGPAGGVALKDYEESNAQIFTLEDAGNNTYYFRSADGYYIYCQSRNVDAYSTAYDMTALGMTDLGDGTFYLMNGTKHFKVEYVNNSGFNGNYPFCDASTASTTWTLEEVINDDLEPAVPTNLVATAESHNSISLTWDEAENAVKYNVYQGTALFAEGVTGTSYTATGLNPETEYCFTVTAVRGAKESTVSTEACATTLVFEGCVVEFVLKDSYGDGWNGNTLVVTGSDGVSEVLGLAGGSSTTYTLQFAKGAHVTLLFTNNGNTYTYPQENSLIVRYESGIEIINQAEGSLTSGLTFEFDVDCTPVAPETPTVVAQTLSDTEIALTLTAAGAETFTIYQGTEVLVENYAEATYVVSGLTPETEYCFTAKSFNEVGESELSEEVCATTYKEGTMIVQVGESDGHTAWSTPVADYYYYSMSQTIYTAEEIGVEAGSIISVAYNKASGAHNTRNISVYMKHTNDTILTAWDTLTSDMCVYNGTYTFGEPGWNTFVLQEAFSYEGGNLLVCVVDNTAVNATSYDMFYTYKPGVQRAIYGQSSSAPIDPSNTTINYLPIYDNSYAVRSPQTKFVIEASGETPTPSI

-239 ITITWDAVE
+239 ITVTWDAVE

-269 TYTENGLAAGTEC
+269 TYTEKGLAAGTEC
-282 CFEVQAVG
+282 CFAVQAVG

-310 AENEIVIGT
+310 AENEIIIGT

-387 VTAESELTLVYSGTA
+387 VTAESALTLVYSGNG

-430 VTTANTGLANNWNC
+430 VTT
-444 YSDANSVLIKDVFLD
+444 
-459 PKKPV
+459 
-464 LKLTLGEGGETP
+464 E
-476 DPTPDPEPVAQ
+476 
-487 QYRIKYVTGGTYLNI
+487 
-502 ENNTVHTNGAYGG
+502 
-515 VGLAA
+515 
-520 YAESNA
+520 
-526 QIFTIEDA
+526 
-534 GNDLV
+534 
-539 YLRSADGYYIYCQQW
+539 
-554 NVDAYST
+554 
-561 TEKTALGMHDL
+561 
-572 GDGTFYLMNGTNY
+572 
-585 FKVGLADGTYDSY
+585 
-598 YPYCDASLSAA
+598 
-609 AVWTLEAVDNGEE
+609 
-622 PEPTVPAAPEVTA
+622 
-635 EALSATEIFITW
+635 
-647 DAVDGATSY
+647 
-656 NIYFND
+656 
-662 EVFTTTETEYTVG
+662 
-675 NLTAN
+675 
-680 TNYVITVTAVNEA
+680 
-693 GESEHSVELE
+693 
-703 VLTYEEEGGD
+703 
-713 ESSFVV
+713 
-719 EIGADK
+719 
-725 NPSYTGN
+725 
-732 YYFPAY
+732 
-738 DFAAYSFS
+738 
-746 QQIYHEEEFGGE
+746 
-758 VGYIQSISF
+758 
-767 KLGNSR
+767 
-773 PTATRQ
+773 
-779 YEVYLK
+779 
-785 ETELDA
+785 
-791 FEGAYIPVTEAD
+791 
-803 KVFDGDVE
+803 
-811 ISGEM
+811 
-816 DSWYTIELNTPYTYT
+816 
-831 GSNLVVCVYD
+831 
-841 KSGAGLGNN
+841 
-850 YHLFYRYATDP
+850 
-861 NRGMYS
+861 
-867 QGAYAYDAT
+867 
-876 TIASGYVMSYV
+876 
-887 NQIQFGMATP
+887 
-897 DDSESI
+897 
-903 EPAVPTNLVATAE
+903 
-916 SYNEISLTWDAAEN
+916 
-930 AEKYAVYQNG
+930 
-940 VRIGK
+940 
-945 TTETSYTITG
+945 
-955 LEQGT
+955 
-960 EYCFTVSSINGF
+960 
-972 NESEQSAEAC
+972 
-982 AETEIFDGCFVLF
+982 
-995 TLTDTYYGYGWY
+995 
-1007 NNYLTVS
+1007 
-1014 YDGVSEQLK
+1014 
-1023 PATLDYSN
+1023 
-1031 NYTQEYIFP
+1031 
-1040 IPTDAHVT
+1040 
-1048 VTFTGGL
+1048 
-1055 GYQGYE
+1055 
-1061 SYATFY
+1061 
-1067 IKYESGEEIFSAPAG
+1067 
-1082 TLTAQGF
+1082 
-1089 TYEFDVDCSP
+1089 
-1099 KAPKAPESLTAN
+1099 
-1111 PAGESAIVLSW
+1111 
-1122 SAANGAESYNV
+1122 
-1133 YQGTTVI
+1133 
-1140 ATGVTGTTY
+1140 
-1149 IVEGLNVGTEYC
+1149 
-1161 YVVTAVNEIGES
+1161 
-1173 EYSEEACATPDYVV
+1173 
-1187 VLNNGTESQSSCV
+1187 
-1200 PSSIYYNY
+1200 
-1208 SYAQQIY
+1208 
-1215 TASELN
+1215 
-1221 IDNCDITK
+1221 
-1229 IAFYQNSAP
+1229 
-1238 QHERQWKVYM
+1238 
-1248 INTDKEAFTG
+1248 
-1258 NTDWVGMT
+1258 
-1266 EENLVYEGTVTTTG
+1266 
-1280 GGWLELELQNKFQYE
+1280 
-1295 GGNILL
+1295 
-1301 CVHDYTG
+1301 
-1308 AWGSDFYFK
+1308 
-1317 VYETMT
+1317 
-1323 ERALYYRNDDA
+1323 
-1334 DYAEGTAATLSV
+1334 
-1346 KFVNQFRFTYE
+1346 
-1357 TGSTPT
+1357 
-1363 PSIAAPQNLVAT
+1363 
-1375 VNGQNSITIT
+1375 
-1385 WDAVEGAEDYYVYK
+1385 
-1399 DGTMWANTSG
+1399 NTS
-1409 ATTYTENGLAAGT
+1409 
-1422 ECCFEVQAVGAAGES
+1422 
-1437 ELSAEV
+1437 
-1443 CATTESIELAENE
+1443 
-1456 IVIGT
+1456 
-1461 ATTKYYSPFLT
+1461 K
-1472 ILGGGSWFEAI
+1472 
-1483 YKSEEI
+1483 
-1489 GKACTISELAFSYKD
+1489 
-1504 GNETSADIN
+1504 
-1513 IYLAETTKD
+1513 
-1522 EYANPADVTAESE
+1522 
-1535 LTLVYS
+1535 
-1541 GTAVTLCDEEWETFV
+1541 
-1556 LNAPFNYSGEN
+1556 
-1567 NLVVVVTTAN
+1567 
-1577 TGLANNWN
+1577 ANNWN

-1596 DVNLDSKKPV
+1596 DVYLDSKKPV

-1629 VSVIGAY
+1629 VGIYQNEWNNVAYTYESETSNVVTEVVEGSYKTVLEYNEDGQIVKTTY
-1636 AWNDVRYYYEE
+1636 AWVDPSTGEM
-1647 GSNKVVKVLVGDLS
+1647 DLS
-1661 NFDQG
+1661 N
-1666 WSVEARLLQYD
+1666 
-1677 ENDVLTGYTKG
+1677 YTL
-1688 YVYGY
+1688 V
-1693 DDTEVDNTSEY
+1693 T
-1704 SNVAYNYTDGVLTSY
+1704 YTYEDGVLVSY
-1719 TETIYYTWKDPET
+1719 KEEIINSWYPSSTEF
-1732 TEYTFTYEDNSVV
+1732 TFTYEEDFVV
-1745 KSWSNAK
+1745 KEWPNAK
-1752 ETYTFE
+1752 ETYAFE
-1758 DGKLVKLEKT
+1758 DGRLVEKSR
-1768 YFDGYYQTYVTEFYN
+1768 YYYDQWAETPDFVKEN
-1783 EYEYDAEGNCVK
+1783 MVKYEYDENGNCVTE
-1795 MTQYTT
+1795 TQYNT
-1801 YGDEPTAQSGV
+1801 YGEEPMPQNGV
-1812 EYYYDMTIAAEN
+1812 DYYYDMTIAAEN

-1836 THANLVTKALTYSY
+1836 AHANLVTKALLY
-1850 YEDWQ
+1850 YYQEDWQ

-1961 LVNIVPN
+1961 LVNVVPN

-1997 TIASIA
+1997 TITSIA

-2014 INLTEDPVTFKVDY
+2014 INLTEEPITFKVDY

-2144 ANAFFGDETILSTSF
+2144 ANAFFGEETILSTSF

-2172 IVDYDVYK
+2172 IVDNDEFK
-2180 DYTWTVEDGSLVSY
+2180 DYTWTVENGSLVSY
-2194 SWVPTPDY
+2194 SFVYDNENY
-2202 SYPYY
+2202 A
-2207 VADTADERII
+2207 VIANDADERLI

-2243 NWGEHVIVEVTQ
+2243 NFGEAVFIEVTQ

-2264 IAYDDETTY
+2264 VAYDDETTY
-2273 SHEFMSKRINIGA
+2273 SYEFMSKRINIGA

-2304 DQNGY
+2304 DQTAY

-2326 PAGTYYLVAASSSAF
+2326 PAGTYYLVAAASAAF
-2341 EVNVEVAAQEMPVA
+2341 EVNVEVATQEMPVA
-2355 PKAYRLVSTENYA
+2355 PKAYRLVSAENHEK
-2368 TTTYVYDATDVN
+2368 TTFVYDETDVN
-2380 RVVKIESEATVD
+2380 RVVKIESGATVD

-2401 LAGYKTIVSYEDPEL
+2401 LAGYKTIATYEDPEL
-2416 GNVEQEVG
+2416 GNVEEEVG
-2424 AVSYVYENGRLVSY
+2424 AVSYVYENGRIVSY
-2438 SELVQS
+2438 SETVQS
-2444 PAGGTFDVESV
+2444 PMGGTFDVESV
-2455 ITYNAEGQVESIET
+2455 ITYNAEGQVESVEN

-2484 LLAEKVTAYV
+2484 LLTEKVTAYV
-2494 YGEEVS
+2494 YGDEVS

-2528 GEWYVAEEV
+2528 GEWYVVEEY
-2537 VYTYDENGNCV
+2537 VYTYDANDNCTLVLAYQYNENF
-2548 KAETYSIELDEE
+2548 ETG
-2560 TEEEVRSLYKTVESY
+2560 EVTKSLYNTTEYY
-2575 YNTTVLAEDVY
+2575 YNTGVLAEEVY

-2596 EAVKPSSVNVL
+2596 DPAKPAFVNVL
-2607 TKDMSFMTG
+2607 TKDMS
-2616 YDFDGNYGN
+2616 YYSYFDEEVGEVVN
-2625 HTYILTVYNYDPE
+2625 HTYVLTVYNYDPQ

-2655 ETTVA
+2655 ESTVA

-2695 KAATEYCF
+2695 AAATEYCF
-2703 TVKAVNAAG
+2703 TVKAVNAAGG

-2810 VTVPEDLE
+2810 VTVPEGFE

-2852 GKKLGDTQN
+2852 GKEVGDTQN
-2861 LSASTELPEFGEY
+2861 LSASMELSEFGEY

>member
-17 SLNAQETISIGD
+17 SLNAQETSFSYDFEDGTLTGWRVYQGSYATGD
-29 GDVSNYN
+29 NWKVADAKGKDGSKGIYSASVAPAPGGFGGIEYTPNNYVVTTN
-36 VPIEAFYLCSYSQQ
+36 AYQ
-50 SYSKDEIAAAGGE
+50 
-63 AGTITSIQYKV
+63 ITATS
-74 KQIDTEITTRKL
+74 
-86 RVFIENVETEQEIT
+86 
-100 FNSNTKKY
+100 S
-108 HQLSNLDGLV
+108 LSWYMV
-118 YEGDYTFVDGWNEI
+118 YEDMYGYPSDDSYQVIASEDGSNFNTVIW
-132 VFQTP
+132 
-137 FVYTGNHI
+137 TGNGSNSGENTVSLSEHAGKTLYLGFYHYI
-145 LITVLNDTKDSDN
+145 PNSYGNGGITLDN
-158 LDIYFA
+158 IA
-164 IHNKSEY
+164 
-171 VDGTAV
+171 
-177 NWTANGNSSDVI
+177 
-189 DPTAIEFGMPNAVR
+189 
-203 NDIKLTF
+203 LT
-210 AEGGEGGETPDPSI
+210 GGEGGETP
-224 AAPQNLVATV
+224 
-234 NGQNS
+234 
-239 ITITWDAVE
+239 E
-248 GAEDYY
+248 
-254 VYKDGTMWANTSGAT
+254 
-269 TYTENGLAAGTEC
+269 
-282 CFEVQAVG
+282 
-290 AAGESELS
+290 
-298 AEVCATTESIEL
+298 
-310 AENEIVIGT
+310 
-319 ATTKYYSPFLTI
+319 
-331 LGGGSW
+331 
-337 FEAIYKSEEIGKAC
+337 
-351 TISELAFSY
+351 
-360 KDGNETS
+360 
-367 ADINIYLAE
+367 
-376 TTKDEYANPAD
+376 
-387 VTAESELTLVYSGTA
+387 
-402 VTLCDEEWETFVLNA
+402 
-417 PFNYSGENNLVVV
+417 
-430 VTTANTGLANNWNC
+430 
-444 YSDANSVLIKDVFLD
+444 
-459 PKKPV
+459 
-464 LKLTLGEGGETP
+464 
-476 DPTPDPEPVAQ
+476 PTPDPEPVAQ
-487 QYRIKYVTGGTYLNI
+487 QYRVKLVSNTNNSVGVGQYLTI
-502 ENNTVHTNGAYGG
+502 ESYASHAEGPAGG
-515 VGLAA
+515 VALKD

-526 QIFTIEDA
+526 QIFTLEDA
-534 GNDLV
+534 GNNT
-539 YLRSADGYYIYCQQW
+539 YYFRSADGYYIYCQSW

-561 TEKTALGMHDL
+561 AYDMTALGMTDL
-572 GDGTFYLMNGTNY
+572 GDGTFYLMNGTKH
-585 FKVGLADGTYDSY
+585 FKVEYVNNSGFNGN
-598 YPYCDASLSAA
+598 YPFCDASTASTT
-609 AVWTLEAVDNGEE
+609 WTLEEVDNGETPDPTPD
-622 PEPTVPAAPEVTA
+622 PEPG
-635 EALSATEIFITW
+635 
-647 DAVDGATSY
+647 DG
-656 NIYFND
+656 
-662 EVFTTTETEYTVG
+662 
-675 NLTAN
+675 
-680 TNYVITVTAVNEA
+680 
-693 GESEHSVELE
+693 
-703 VLTYEEEGGD
+703 
-713 ESSFVV
+713 FVV

-725 NPSYTGN
+725 GPSYTGN

-803 KVFDGDVE
+803 KVFDGDVA

-841 KSGAGLGNN
+841 KSGTGLGNN

-867 QGAYAYDAT
+867 QGAYAYDVT

-940 VRIGK
+940 VRLGK

-972 NESEQSAEAC
+972 NESEQSTEAC
-982 AETEIFDGCFVLF
+982 VETEVFDGCYVVF
-995 TLTDTYYGYGWY
+995 TLTDTYYGYGWS

-1023 PATLDYSN
+1023 PTNLDYSN
-1031 NYTQEYIFP
+1031 NYTQEYILA

-1061 SYATFY
+1061 KYATFY
-1067 IKYESGEEIFSAPAG
+1067 IKYVNGEEVFSAPAN

-1149 IVEGLNVGTEYC
+1149 IVEGLNIGTEYC

-1229 IAFYQNSAP
+1229 IAFYQNSTP

-1308 AWGSDFYFK
+1308 TWGSDFYFK
-1317 VYETMT
+1317 VYETLT

-1357 TGSTPT
+1357 TSSTPT
-1363 PSIAAPQNLVAT
+1363 PSLAAPQNLVAT
-1375 VNGQNSITIT
+1375 VNGQSSITLT
-1385 WDAVEGAEDYYVYK
+1385 WDAVDGAGDYYVYK
-1399 DGTMWANTSG
+1399 DGQMWANTGG
-1409 ATTYTENGLAAGT
+1409 ATTHTEEGLAAGT
-1422 ECCFEVQAVGAAGES
+1422 EYCFAVQAAGAAGES

-1443 CATTESIELAENE
+1443 CATTEAIQLAENE

-1472 ILGGGSWFEAI
+1472 VLGGGSWFEAI

-1504 GNETSADIN
+1504 GAETSADIN
-1513 IYLAETTKD
+1513 IYLAETAKD
-1522 EYANPADVTAESE
+1522 EYANPADATAESE

-1567 NLVVVVTTAN
+1567 NLVVVVTTEN
-1577 TGLANNWN
+1577 TSKANNWN

-1596 DVNLDSKKPV
+1596 DVFLDSKKPV

-1629 VSVIGAY
+1629 VGIY
-1636 AWNDVRYYYEE
+1636 QNEWN
-1647 GSNKVVKVLVGDLS
+1647 
-1661 NFDQG
+1661 
-1666 WSVEARLLQYD
+1666 
-1677 ENDVLTGYTKG
+1677 
-1688 YVYGY
+1688 
-1693 DDTEVDNTSEY
+1693 
-1704 SNVAYNYTDGVLTSY
+1704 NVAYTYESETSNVVTEVVSGSYKTLLEYNEDGQIVKTTYAWVDPNTGEMDLSQYTLVTYTYADGVLASY
-1719 TETIYYTWKDPET
+1719 KEDIVNSWNPSS
-1732 TEYTFTYEDNSVV
+1732 TEYTFTYEDNFVV
-1745 KSWSNAK
+1745 KEWPNAK
-1752 ETYTFE
+1752 ETYAFE
-1758 DGKLVKLEKT
+1758 DGRLVEKT
-1768 YFDGYYQTYVTEFYN
+1768 KYYYDQWAETPDFVKEN
-1783 EYEYDAEGNCVK
+1783 MVKYEYDENGNCVTE
-1795 MTQYTT
+1795 TQYNT
-1801 YGDEPTAQSGV
+1801 YGEEPMAQLGV
-1812 EYYYDMTIAAEN
+1812 DYYYDMTIAAEN

-1836 THANLVTKALTYSY
+1836 AHANLVTKALSYSY
-1850 YEDWQ
+1850 QEDWQ
-1855 THEVS
+1855 THEVF

-1918 NATETYFSVTGLTAA
+1918 NATETYFSVTGLTAG

-1940 KGVSAGV
+1940 KGVSSGV

-2014 INLTEDPVTFKVDY
+2014 INLTEEPVTFKVDY
-2028 KKGAEAGE
+2028 KKGAETGE

-2075 FVEGAYTDAPDFAT
+2075 FVEGVYTDAPDFAT

-2144 ANAFFGDETILSTSF
+2144 ANAFFGEETILSTSF
-2159 FYDFESADLSDFT
+2159 SYDFESADLSDFT
-2172 IVDYDVYK
+2172 IVDNDEFK
-2180 DYTWTVEDGSLVSY
+2180 DYTWTVENGSLVSY
-2194 SWVPTPDY
+2194 SFVPTPDY

-2207 VADTADERII
+2207 IANDADERII

-2243 NWGEHVIVEVTQ
+2243 NWGEAVFIEVTQ

-2264 IAYDDETTY
+2264 VAYDDETTY
-2273 SHEFMSKRINIGA
+2273 SYEFMSKRINIGA

-2304 DQNGY
+2304 DQSAY

-2326 PAGTYYLVAASSSAF
+2326 PAGTYYLVAAAPAAF
-2341 EVNVEVAAQEMPVA
+2341 EVNVEVATQEMPVA
-2355 PKAYRLVSTENYA
+2355 PKAYRLVSTENHA

-2380 RVVKIESEATVD
+2380 RVVKIESEGSVD

-2416 GNVEQEVG
+2416 GNVEEELG
-2424 AVSYVYENGRLVSY
+2424 AVSYVYENGRIASY
-2438 SELVQS
+2438 TELVQTWQGS
-2444 PAGGTFDVESV
+2444 AEVQTE
-2455 ITYNAEGQVESIET
+2455 ITYNAEGKVETVLCADYET
-2469 AAYESVTNYVYNAEG
+2469 VSTFTYNAEG
-2484 LLAEKVTAYV
+2484 LVSEMATGYLWD
-2494 YGEEVS
+2494 GEAIV
-2500 YDSKEVYTYENGKLV
+2500 DSKEVYTYENGKLV
-2515 KLEYMSYDWESEE
+2515 KLEYMAYDYSLDD
-2528 GEWYVAEEV
+2528 GSFYVAEEV

-2586 TFEYPHFALL
+2586 TFEYPHFVFTYPA
-2596 EAVKPSSVNVL
+2596 KPSSVNVL

-2625 HTYILTVYNYDPE
+2625 HSHVLTVYNYDPE

-2655 ETTVA
+2655 ESTVA

-2695 KAATEYCF
+2695 TAATEYCF

-2712 ESLASNEAC
+2712 ESVASNEAC
-2721 ATTEESAGPT
+2721 ATTEEAAEPQPT
-2731 VPAAPVVTAEVL
+2731 VPAAPANLVAEAVSTSSI
-2743 ETTILL
+2743 EL
-2749 TWEAVEGATS
+2749 TWDAVATATS
-2759 YSLYSKGE
+2759 YNVYQGDNK
-2767 LVKANFPDTAVEVA
+2767 V
-2781 VPAAGTY
+2781 
-2788 CFTVTASNEVG
+2788 
-2799 ESEHSEEVCAT
+2799 AT
-2810 VTVPEDLE
+2810 VEEATY
-2818 VPAAPVVTAK
+2818 
-2828 LEGNKAVLSW
+2828 
-2838 ETVEGALFYTVYYE
+2838 TVEGLEYNT
-2852 GKKLGDTQN
+2852 
-2861 LSASTELPEFGEY
+2861 EY
-2874 CFTVTATNIAG
+2874 CFTVTAVNEAG
-2885 ESEHSNEVCVIYGDG
+2885 ESEESAKVCEKTLGEGI
-2900 VEENEVAFNIY
+2900 EELSVSVNIY

-2922 TEMNVEEV
+2922 TEAFVEAI

-2973 KRFVKK
+2973 QRFVKK